1 MKLSDFFI
9 LLDIKDTLTNEE
21 HISKLNILLDKIADE
36 TEKGVIEDDREPAT
50 VDDIITMLN
59 ENTEYKWEVG
69 K

>member
-21 HISKLNILLDKIADE
+21 HINKLNILLDKIADE
-36 TEKGVIEDDREPAT
+36 TEKGNIEDDREPAT
-50 VDDIITMLN
+50 IDNIIAMLN

>member
-21 HISKLNILLDKIADE
+21 HINELNILLDKIADE
-36 TEKGVIEDDREPAT
+36 TEKGNIEDDREPAT
-50 VDDIITMLN
+50 IDDITTMLN
-59 ENTEYKWEVG
+59 ENTEYNWEVS

>member
-21 HISKLNILLDKIADE
+21 HINRLNVLLDKIADE
-36 TEKGVIEDDREPAT
+36 TEKGVIEDDRESAT
-50 VDDIITMLN
+50 VDDIVAVLN